1 MADVGKNHGFI
12 WYQYLVLG
20 SQKYTSQIRCQPA
33 NPAHQFWRDSP
44 GINAERYFL
53 DDPLVFVYIT
63 NVAIISVLLSP
74 HSHALRP
81 RFHWW
86 QNQIDFPF
94 KACGRLKIRPPS
106 KILSQF
112 PRNCKWQHIVIG
124 GGAPPLVKE

>member
-1 MADVGKNHGFI
+1 M
-12 WYQYLVLG
+12 LVRTMDSSGANISYSGVRNTHRKSVASL
-20 SQKYTSQIRCQPA
+20 QVLRTSSGEIVRA
-33 NPAHQFWRDSP
+33 STRKDISS
-44 GINAERYFL
+44 Y
-53 DDPLVFVYIT
+53 DPLVFVYIT
-63 NVAIISVLLSP
+63 NVAMISVLLSP